1 MYRNEEL
8 NTSIYESS
16 NRQSEASSIIQ
27 NDGKVYFMMTK
38 NKSLLNRKKVQDVKA
53 NSNLINLEQNE
64 SDYNNSNVALNRNNN
79 NYCHKKTYSDNCF
92 INHTSNDN
100 NNNNSVYIRN
110 RNNKSPITSFTKVS
124 ENIFNDIK
132 NNNYNTLNYDDLTNE
147 QTLMK
152 EHIKLHGGYS
162 DNNTIIQNFLERAG
176 INNKK
181 QIETNNDISF
191 NFQDEQHYNISKS
204 KSPLKNDE
212 FISSQKEYEMKK
224 KEKVDKLKAQ
234 IQQEE
239 SKNYRNKPLINSTSV
254 KIVEMKRNKN
264 NDALNSNAFMRLYY
278 HDKKPFNTVTNSINC
293 SFCKDDENN
302 NHNNIKGINNKNGIK
317 QISNTAYLKLQQ
329 FQGKQMKKNKSYV
342 KGMNITSISSKESNM
357 LILNKFLPKFKTAID
372 QECNN
377 NNNEELSRS
386 NNDDIISVNQTEFI
400 NILINLNFIH
410 NPYSSNE
417 GILINKAWSALTQQ
431 KEETETELTIPHTT
445 LLLFCLNVLGIPS
458 HDSSTKK
465 PTKYLYSN
473 LILQYPSIAN
483 SFTYIG
489 KILPNQKAI
498 YVTYS
503 LMSKNYFAS
512 LHKYNKTP
520 PPHPNTA
527 FKETPT
533 FKPHKQ
539 PTNLLY
545 EKAKSNHTKMN
556 MKIEEHRKEQ
566 MNQQLI
572 GCSFKP
578 DLSLT
583 QKRNA
588 SHKSEIPL
596 VERLYLNS
604 KKKQMNKQH
613 LLNNSNTNNDTN
625 LNTYK
630 PSLTEYNENIFK
642 ENPLQNDKAH
652 KEHLLS
658 LEKNRNENEKKKDY
672 FAYGWTSSKMK
683 EDIDKNIKKNEYRG
697 AFLFANE
704 MKCNKDTF
712 DKYKKVSPR
721 QKLISEFSFEID
733 IELDGKAKLLIVKK
747 GEDVYKKVEIFAQKY
762 KLNEEGKEK
771 IIRAI
776 KDNLKNKIN

>member
-1 MYRNEEL
+1 
-8 NTSIYESS
+8 
-16 NRQSEASSIIQ
+16 
-27 NDGKVYFMMTK
+27 MTK
-38 NKSLLNRKKVQDVKA
+38 NKSLLNRKKA
-53 NSNLINLEQNE
+53 PHENAGSNCMCQEQNL
-64 SDYNNSNVALNRNNN
+64 SNYNNSNVALNRNNN
-79 NYCHKKTYSDNCF
+79 YCHKKTNSDNCF
-92 INHTSNDN
+92 INHTSTDN
-100 NNNNSVYIRN
+100 NNNIRN

-162 DNNTIIQNFLERAG
+162 DNNIIIQNFLERAG
-176 INNKK
+176 ISNKK
-181 QIETNNDISF
+181 QHETNNDISF
-191 NFQDEQHYNISKS
+191 NFQEEYQYNISKS
-204 KSPLKNDE
+204 KSPVKNEE
-212 FISSQKEYEMKK
+212 FISIQKEYEIKK

-239 SKNYRNKPLINSTSV
+239 NKNYRNKPLINSTSL

-264 NDALNSNAFMRLYY
+264 SDALNSNAFMRLYY
-278 HDKKPFNTVTNSINC
+278 NDKKSFNTVTNSINC
-293 SFCKDDENN
+293 SFCKDDDDN
-302 NHNNIKGINNKNGIK
+302 NHNKGIHNKNGIK

-342 KGMNITSISSKESNM
+342 KEMNITSISSKESNM
-357 LILNKFLPKFKTAID
+357 LILNKFLPKFKAAID

-377 NNNEELSRS
+377 NNNSGELSHS
-386 NNDDIISVNQTEFI
+386 NNENIISINKTEFI

-417 GILINKAWSALTQQ
+417 DILINKAWSALTQQ
-431 KEETETELTIPHTT
+431 KEETEIELTIPHTS

-458 HDSSTKK
+458 HDPTTKK

-473 LILQYPSIAN
+473 LILQYPSIAS
-483 SFTYIG
+483 SFTYIS
-489 KILPNQKAI
+489 KTLPNPKSI
-498 YVTYS
+498 YVVYS

-512 LHKYNKTP
+512 LHKCNKTP
-520 PPHPNTA
+520 PPHPNTT

-545 EKAKSNHTKMN
+545 EKAKSNHAKMN

-566 MNQQLI
+566 MNQQLM

-588 SHKSEIPL
+588 THKSEIPL
-596 VERLYLNS
+596 VERLYLNN

-613 LLNNSNTNNDTN
+613 LLNNSNTKNDTN
-625 LNTYK
+625 INTYK

-683 EDIDKNIKKNEYRG
+683 EDIDKNKKKNEYRG